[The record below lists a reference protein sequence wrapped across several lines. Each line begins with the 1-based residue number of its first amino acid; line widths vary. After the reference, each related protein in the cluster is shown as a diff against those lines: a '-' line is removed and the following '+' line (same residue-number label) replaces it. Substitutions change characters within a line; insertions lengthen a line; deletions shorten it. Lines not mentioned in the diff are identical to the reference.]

1 LSFMDANRNHDVP
14 VNLLQWVI
22 YGCYI
27 NGSHLRAMSSSLL
40 YWIFWELWCII
51 ICSTDHLFCCWIIEV
66 SPDLHQR
73 TSPLAQR
80 CLQDH
85 ARRCEGSFQHW
96 FPEILLT
103 CSNDWLSWPLKFGV
117 LVSQFPAIKGI
128 INPNLLMSNSC
139 LFHTNPAVG
148 WHP

>member
-27 NGSHLRAMSSSLL
+27 NGSHLGAMSSSLL

-51 ICSTDHLFCCWIIEV
+51 ICSTDHLLCCWIIEV

-73 TSPLAQR
+73 TSPLANDAFRIMQEDVKAASSTDFQR
-80 CLQDH
+80 FCWLVVMTGCLGH
-85 ARRCEGSFQHW
+85 WNLEYRSVSF
-96 FPEILLT
+96 L
-103 CSNDWLSWPLKFGV
+103 PLKASSTFRW
-117 LVSQFPAIKGI
+117 PPPPP
-128 INPNLLMSNSC
+128 INN
-139 LFHTNPAVG
+139 VR
-148 WHP
+148 